1 MKKIS
6 LQPVDHNTETQ
17 VPLSIL
23 REDLRIGPNCVKDCL
38 ALPLSTDRPMRKRPG
53 AASIIPSAVRGGR
66 RTAASAELALSPRPT
81 PSTPSI
87 DCAVPRRVDCFY
99 YSFSNNRGCHN
110 CGPFRKRASGGRDDL
125 ACGSCG
131 LFSRSAAI
139 RRSLP
144 GPGQELI
151 GRLLK
156 MGFWMHSRT
165 AQGATMRDRKAKN
178 RLPARESDLGFRLH
192 PDEDSRT
199 SEVLIDDSDSWRQ

>member
-17 VPLSIL
+17 APLSIL
-23 REDLRIGPNCVKDCL
+23 REDLRI
-38 ALPLSTDRPMRKRPG
+38 
-53 AASIIPSAVRGGR
+53 
-66 RTAASAELALSPRPT
+66 
-81 PSTPSI
+81 
-87 DCAVPRRVDCFY
+87 
-99 YSFSNNRGCHN
+99 
-110 CGPFRKRASGGRDDL
+110 
-125 ACGSCG
+125 
-131 LFSRSAAI
+131 
-139 RRSLP
+139 
-144 GPGQELI
+144 GQELI

>member
-17 VPLSIL
+17 APLSIL
-23 REDLRIGPNCVKDCL
+23 RRRPPLTVDGIIDAAPGRFLIGRSVLK
-38 ALPLSTDRPMRKRPG
+38 G
-53 AASIIPSAVRGGR
+53 
-66 RTAASAELALSPRPT
+66 TAASAELALSPRPT